1 MSVNLWKNTTFCS
14 KPCIVF
20 LCASLVS
27 FHLYFDH
34 HFDLCIFVGY
44 QLHNSLTPIL
54 PESRSKV
61 MQIETDQPARHVKL
75 IILIEFAH
83 IIIINFD
90 RPAVSWSAIRPPTKR
105 TLPGRT
111 RNRTQDMPRFYRHG
125 KWTVTVRA
133 KWATSISVWVH
144 VRLVRPELNLTFSLP
159 VVHPSLNSA
168 ILNTI
173 LDHAY
178 LSM

>member
-1 MSVNLWKNTTFCS
+1 
-14 KPCIVF
+14 
-20 LCASLVS
+20 
-27 FHLYFDH
+27 
-34 HFDLCIFVGY
+34 
-44 QLHNSLTPIL
+44 
-54 PESRSKV
+54 

-111 RNRTQDMPRFYRHG
+111 RNRTQDMPRVYRHG

-144 VRLVRPELNLTFSLP
+144 VRLVRLELNLTFSLP

-178 LSM
+178 LSMQLAYFAWMPCLVRFQELDAEFGWTLHSFEDSHAKNNNVYMFEM